1 MFKNSSFARNLVS
14 TLSGGIRRDRHTIGL
29 VPIVLSMLSYFGL
42 LISLGAPDM
51 SLELFLP
58 SDFDLMVS
66 LDHEIKH
73 FRRRTLDAGGLGAG
87 AEILD
92 ADRIE
97 MLNCGFLK
105 FEPERVEDGAA
116 KL

>member
-1 MFKNSSFARNLVS
+1 
-14 TLSGGIRRDRHTIGL
+14 
-29 VPIVLSMLSYFGL
+29 
-42 LISLGAPDM
+42 
-51 SLELFLP
+51 
-58 SDFDLMVS
+58 MVT

-73 FRRRTLDAGGLGAG
+73 FRRCTLNAGGSGSG

-97 MLNCGFLK
+97 MLYRGFLK
-105 FEPERVEDGAA
+105 FESERVEDGAA